1 MGDVMGGI
9 SGRRGKIMGMETEG
23 PFQKI
28 KATVP
33 MSELHK
39 YSTILRSMTQGRGV
53 YRTRFSHYDE
63 LPRELAE
70 KVIAGS
76 EKTKEA
82 EA

>member
-1 MGDVMGGI
+1 MGDI
-9 SGRRGKIMGMETEG
+9 SGRRGKILGMETEG

-39 YSTILRSMTQGRGV
+39 YSTILRSMTQGRGI
-53 YRTRFSHYDE
+53 YRSKFSHYDE

-70 KVIAGS
+70 KVIAASGK
-76 EKTKEA
+76 EKVEA
-82 EA
+82 E